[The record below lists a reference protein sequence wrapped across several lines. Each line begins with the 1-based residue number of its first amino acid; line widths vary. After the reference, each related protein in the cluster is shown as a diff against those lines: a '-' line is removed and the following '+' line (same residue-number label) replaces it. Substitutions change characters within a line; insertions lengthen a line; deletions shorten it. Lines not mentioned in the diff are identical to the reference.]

1 MCAALAPCG
10 MAHACHH
17 VLGGTSVPC
26 HQVLGGTC
34 VPPRPRCAAWQVDA
48 GVGGAAG
55 AADTRTREAHTT
67 EAHSDRYWAADTLLA
82 VRWAAD
88 TRTREA
94 ALLRQAGRRL
104 AAGAAAANAGPR
116 GRSTLVSTALGL
128 SQLILV
134 FRLNE
139 QWGIP
144 SEVFCLG
151 AGRI

>member
-1 MCAALAPCG
+1 MRATTSLVAHPCR
-10 MAHACHH
+10 ATKSLVARACHH
-17 VLGGTSVPC
+17 VRGAPRGRSTPASAA
-26 HQVLGGTC
+26 
-34 VPPRPRCAAWQVDA
+34 PPGLPIHGPGKLTRQKL
-48 GVGGAAG
+48 
-55 AADTRTREAHTT
+55 TRTAIGLPI
-67 EAHSDRYWAADTLLA
+67 RYSQCVGLPIQ
-82 VRWAAD
+82 
-88 TRTREA
+88 EA